1 MKRIVWGV
9 ALALAVWMLTGSAAT
24 AQGGITVESANARN
38 QFPDGVLF
46 DLSVHSDAEIT
57 SVRFRYT
64 IPPEGANVYAE
75 PECSS
80 GERVQC
86 SFNLKSNPKLFLAP
100 GNVII
105 HYWQVEDAA
114 GNKLETEPVSFV
126 YEDNRFEWQSLSEE
140 NLTLWYYSGSDSDLR
155 LTLQT
160 AVEGLQRIEDLLDAE
175 VDFPVKV
182 FLYAT
187 AEDMQGA
194 SYHSKDKPSGIVTLG
209 EVPFV
214 DTALVSADYDPL
226 DVLRHEL
233 AHIVTRQAVKGPFSD
248 MPAWLDEGTAV
259 HAQSRLL
266 SSGESALELA
276 IRGNNVLS
284 VRSMTSSSLTGSA
297 GNVSLFYAE
306 AGTVVSFL
314 IDTQGEEKFA
324 QLFAVLKEGTT
335 IDKALQAV
343 YGFDQDGLEN
353 AWRESVGLPPRETV
367 EEGGKSTPVPQ
378 LTPFSLDGQQGGGS
392 QATQQPADQ
401 GDGGDEGD
409 KGFPVVTVV
418 VAALAVVVVGGL
430 AVGGVALARRRRSP
444 SS

>member
-24 AQGGITVESANARN
+24 AQGGITVESANATN

-80 GERVQC
+80 GKDVQC
-86 SFNLKSNPKLFLAP
+86 TFNLKSDPRLFLAP

-105 HYWQVEDAA
+105 HYWQIEDAD

-126 YEDNRFEWQSLSEE
+126 YEDSRFEWQSLSEG

-155 LTLQT
+155 FILQT
-160 AVEGLQRIEDLLDAE
+160 AVEGLQRIEDLLDTE

-182 FLYAT
+182 FRYAT
-187 AEDMQGA
+187 AEDMQAA
-194 SYHSKDKPSGIVTLG
+194 SYRSKDEPTGIITLG

-214 DTALVSADYDPL
+214 DTALVSADYEPV

-259 HAQSRLL
+259 YAQSRLL
-266 SSGESALELA
+266 SGGEAALEQA
-276 IRGNNVLS
+276 IRSNSVLS

-297 GNVSLFYAE
+297 SNVSLFYAE
-306 AGTVVSFL
+306 AGAVVSFL
-314 IDTQGEEKFA
+314 VDTQGEEKFA
-324 QLFAVLKEGTT
+324 QLFAALKEGTT

-367 EEGGKSTPVPQ
+367 EEGGKSTPIPQ
-378 LTPFSLDGQQGGGS
+378 LTPFTLGGQQGGGS
-392 QATQQPADQ
+392 QATQPAPE

-409 KGFPVVTVV
+409 NGFPVVTVV

-430 AVGGVALARRRRSP
+430 VVGGVALARRRRSP

>member
-1 MKRIVWGV
+1 MKRIAWWI

-24 AQGGITVESANARN
+24 AQGGITVESANASN

-80 GERVQC
+80 GRDVQC
-86 SFNLKSNPKLFLAP
+86 SFNLKSNPRLFLAP

-126 YEDNRFEWQSLSEE
+126 YEDNRFDWQSLSDG

-155 LTLQT
+155 FILQT
-160 AVEGLQRIEDLLDAE
+160 AVEGLQRMEELLGTK

-182 FLYAT
+182 FRYAT
-187 AEDMQGA
+187 AEDMQEA
-194 SYHSKDKPSGIVTLG
+194 SYRSKDKPAGIVTLG
-209 EVPFV
+209 EVPFL
-214 DTALVSADYDPL
+214 DTALVSADYEPL

-248 MPAWLDEGTAV
+248 IPAWLNEGTSV
-259 HAQSRLL
+259 YAQSRLL
-266 SSGESALELA
+266 SGEEGALASA
-276 IRGNNVLS
+276 IRSNSVLS
-284 VRSMTSSSLTGSA
+284 VRSMTSSSLTSSA

-306 AGTVVSFL
+306 AGSVVSFL
-314 IDTQGEEKFA
+314 VDTQGEEKFA
-324 QLFAVLKEGTT
+324 QLFAALKEGTT

-343 YGFDQDGLEN
+343 YGFDQNGLDN

-367 EEGGKSTPVPQ
+367 EEDGKSTPVPHQ
-378 LTPFSLDGQQGGGS
+378 LTPFSLDGQQGGEA
-392 QATQQPADQ
+392 QATQPAAE
-401 GDGGDEGD
+401 GDEGD
-409 KGFPVVTVV
+409 NGFPVDTVV

-430 AVGGVALARRRRSP
+430 ALGGVALARRRRSP
-444 SS
+444 PS

>member
-1 MKRIVWGV
+1 MKRIAWWI

-24 AQGGITVESANARN
+24 AQGGITVESANATN

-80 GERVQC
+80 GKDVQC
-86 SFNLKSNPKLFLAP
+86 SFNLKSDPTLFLAP

-105 HYWQVEDAA
+105 YYWQVEDAD

-126 YEDNRFEWQSLSEE
+126 YEDNRFDWQSLSQG

-155 LTLQT
+155 FILQT
-160 AVEGLQRIEDLLDAE
+160 AVEGLQRMEDLLGAK

-187 AEDMQGA
+187 AEDMQEA
-194 SYHSKDKPSGIVTLG
+194 SYYSKDKPAGIVTLG
-209 EVPFV
+209 EVPFL
-214 DTALVSADYDPL
+214 DTALVSADYQPL

-248 MPAWLDEGTAV
+248 IPAWLNEGTSV
-259 HAQSRLL
+259 YAQSRLL
-266 SSGESALELA
+266 SGEEGALQQA
-276 IRGNNVLS
+276 IRSDSVLS
-284 VRSMTSSSLTGSA
+284 VRSMTSSSLTSSA

-306 AGTVVSFL
+306 AGSVVSFL
-314 IDTQGEEKFA
+314 VDTEGADKFP
-324 QLFAVLKEGTT
+324 QLFAALKEGTT

-343 YGFDQDGLEN
+343 YGFDQNGLDN
-353 AWRESVGLPPRETV
+353 AWRESVGLPPREV
-367 EEGGKSTPVPQ
+367 AEEGGKSTPIPQ
-378 LTPFSLDGQQGGGS
+378 LTPFTLGGQQGGGS
-392 QATQQPADQ
+392 QATQPAAKKE
-401 GDGGDEGD
+401 GGGL
-409 KGFPVVTVV
+409 PVVAVV
-418 VAALAVVVVGGL
+418 AAALAVVVVGGL
-430 AVGGVALARRRRSP
+430 ALGGVALARRRRSP
-444 SS
+444 PS